1 MSFSL
6 NVHGQSVLINEF
18 NKVMRINIHY
28 LFQDPSIPMKD
39 RWEFNCKGFGI
50 NEDIIEILMEK
61 KFRLFV
67 HNVENNKNYL
77 IENDV
82 LVKFLNN
89 YNVDYKV
96 RDTKLKILPMSY
108 FKEL

>member
-1 MSFSL
+1 MSIEL
-6 NVHGQSVLINEF
+6 NVHGQHVLVNEF
-18 NKVMRINIHY
+18 NKVVKITIDSP
-28 LFQDPSIPMKD
+28 FQDPSIPMKD
-39 RWEFNCKGFGI
+39 RWQFNCKGFGV
-50 NEDIIEILMEK
+50 NENIMEIVLDT

-67 HNVENNKNYL
+67 HNVENNKNYI
-77 IENDV
+77 IENDD

-96 RDTKLKILPMSY
+96 KDTKLKILPMSY